1 MTGKNKLQVEIVMKY
16 NTKHNVKINIVKS
29 KIRVTQEN

>member
-1 MTGKNKLQVEIVMKY
+1 MTGKNKLQFESFIKY
-16 NTKHNVKINIVKS
+16 NTKHNLKINMENP